1 MSRWFD
7 PISLRLRDVVL
18 RHYLVPYS
26 PFGLEAG
33 LVEHLPRHKP
43 VSLIDVGA
51 NRGDFAAAVRAHCGL
66 EAALLIEPQPALADG
81 LRARFPEETCRVC
94 NVALSDVSG
103 TQPFSILGADSCS
116 SLLTVKPDAGFAGRE
131 IDTTVIEQREVQ
143 VARFDDLIESEGWTR
158 KVDLLKID
166 TQGNE
171 LQVMRAGRRALKQVH
186 LLWIEVS
193 FRSLYEGDALF
204 PEIHAFLTGEGFRF
218 YSLHEV
224 FRSANRELLQA
235 DALFLGPQ

>member
-1 MSRWFD
+1 MPRWFD
-7 PISLRLRDVVL
+7 PLSLRIRDVVL

-26 PFGLEAG
+26 PFGLDAG

-43 VSLIDVGA
+43 VSLIDIGA

-66 EAALLIEPQPALADG
+66 EAALLIEPQPSLAEG
-81 LRARFPEETCRVC
+81 LRTRFPEEGCRVC
-94 NVALSDVSG
+94 NVALSDVTG

-131 IDTTVIEQREVQ
+131 IDTTVIEQCDVQ
-143 VARFDDLIESEGWTR
+143 VTRFDDLLENERWTR
-158 KVDLLKID
+158 TVDVLKID

-171 LQVMRAGRRALKQVH
+171 LQVMRAGRRALKRVR

-204 PEIHAFLTGEGFRF
+204 PEIHAFLSGEGFRF
-218 YSLHEV
+218 YSLHDV
-224 FRSANRELLQA
+224 FRSADRELLQA
-235 DALFLGPQ
+235 DALFLGPA